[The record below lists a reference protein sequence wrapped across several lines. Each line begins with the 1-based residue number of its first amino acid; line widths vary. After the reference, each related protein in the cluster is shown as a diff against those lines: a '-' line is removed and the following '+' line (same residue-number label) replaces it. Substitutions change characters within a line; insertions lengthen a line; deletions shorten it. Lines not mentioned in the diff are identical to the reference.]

1 MLSAVALSFLPVR
14 ICDYL
19 YKICGKFT
27 EFVTDCKVL
36 DDPRM
41 TERLVLCEATGV
53 VMRQCFD
60 LLGITYLMQI

>member
-1 MLSAVALSFLPVR
+1 MLAVADEMLPVR

-19 YKICGKFT
+19 YKVATKFT
-27 EFVTDCKVL
+27 EFVTECKVL
-36 DDPRM
+36 GDARM
-41 TERLVLCEATGV
+41 AERVVLCEATGV